1 MSETQAEGLDAL
13 APWLGGVLQ
22 KLEPGERLGLTRK
35 IGKALRDANAAR
47 IRDNVTPDGS
57 PMEPRKAQ
65 SGKRGRDKRGRLR
78 KRKGRM
84 FPKTSLAR
92 NLRAFARPDEIEVS
106 FRPLVAGTAAIH
118 HHGLTAPVDPENRKS
133 IEIRYP
139 ARPLL
144 GFAPEDLE
152 LIDQEVGNWLAR

>member
-1 MSETQAEGLDAL
+1 MSETKAEGLDAL

-22 KLEPGERLGLTRK
+22 KMAPGERLGLTRK

-47 IRDNVTPDGS
+47 IRDNVQPDGT
-57 PMEPRKAQ
+57 PMQPRKA
-65 SGKRGRDKRGRLR
+65 KRDKRGRLR

-92 NLRAFARPDEIEVS
+92 NLRAFARPDEIEVA

-118 HHGLTAPVDPENRKS
+118 HHGITAPVDPRIPNS

-144 GFAPEDLE
+144 GFAPADLE
-152 LIDQEVGNWLAR
+152 LIDQEVGDWLAR

>member
-1 MSETQAEGLDAL
+1 MSETTAEGLDAL

-47 IRDNVTPDGS
+47 IRDNVQPDGT
-57 PMEPRKAQ
+57 PMEPRK
-65 SGKRGRDKRGRLR
+65 SKRDKRGRLR
-78 KRKGRM
+78 KRRGRM

-106 FRPLVAGTAAIH
+106 FRPLVAGTAAVH
-118 HHGLTAPVDPENRKS
+118 HYGLTAPVDPKIRNS
-133 IEIRYP
+133 IEVRYP
-139 ARPLL
+139 ARRLL
-144 GFAPEDLE
+144 GFAPADLE
-152 LIDQEVGNWLAR
+152 LIDEEVGSWLAR

>member
-1 MSETQAEGLDAL
+1 MSETKAEGLDAL

-22 KLEPGERLGLTRK
+22 KLSPGERLGLTRK

-47 IRDNVTPDGS
+47 IRDNLTPDGT
-57 PMEPRKAQ
+57 PMEPRKP
-65 SGKRGRDKRGRLR
+65 KRDKRGRLR

-92 NLRAFARPDEIEVS
+92 NLRAIARPNEIEVA
-106 FRPLVAGTAAIH
+106 FRQLVAGTAAIH
-118 HHGLTAPVDPENRKS
+118 HHGLTAPVNPKNPRS
-133 IEIRYP
+133 IQVRYP

-144 GFAPEDLE
+144 GFAPADLE
-152 LIDQEVGNWLAR
+152 RIDQEVGDWLAR